1 MIDFINCKYTLLI
14 ILLAAPF
21 SDAFMLA
28 RQPCRAVLPLLT
40 IQAVT
45 RNTNEVFD
53 NIDMASDFDISISKR
68 MDELTE
74 IIEDAAFEF
83 DESISELRECNDD
96 LYDLQEL
103 FDDDGEENEEKT
115 MRELNESFKRQIRE
129 VVESIKDKNKKFDN
143 CTREKLNE
151 LNEYIQQET
160 DKLYDAIAVL
170 DELVVAKTM
179 DNKDSVK
186 NETNED
192 FIDELE
198 KKIDAN
204 MNGDKKS
211 LYLRIMRVI
220 NKLL

>member
-115 MRELNESFKRQIRE
+115 MQELNESFKRQIRE

-143 CTREKLNE
+143 CTREQLNE